1 LHPGCGVTEY
11 RAIPHPGWFHV
22 PFGALIPE
30 GSDNLW
36 LAGSSIGADDIAF
49 GSVRVMGTSFATG
62 HAAGVSAALS
72 SRLS

>member
-1 LHPGCGVTEY
+1 M
-11 RAIPHPGWFHV
+11 

-72 SRLS
+72 SRLSQRTGFDAVKRVLLEQGAR